1 MTAEQAELFALMG
14 VVFGLLIWGKLRYDL
29 VAFLALFAAVALGL
43 VPADLAFEGFGHAAV
58 AVVALVF
65 VVSRGLQNSGAI
77 EWLAARVSDPE
88 RPLWSH
94 IGLLSAVGAGLS
106 AVINNVAALALL
118 MQVDLQTAKKA
129 GRSPASTLMP
139 LSFATILGGM
149 ITLIG
154 TPPNIVVAQYRAEAL
169 GAPYGMFDFSPVG
182 LIVAAV
188 GILYVALIGWRLLPR
203 GGAAPVE
210 EAESA
215 LYIAEVLA
223 PEGARVIGERLADL
237 SPLTEEHDVNL
248 LGLTRGERR
257 LPGLARYEELRAGDL
272 LTVEGEPAA
281 IEGFMAAA
289 GLAHPAAWEAAD
301 ADAGKTSDPGDP
313 PPERKRDPR
322 AAISGRLTL
331 VEAIVP
337 EGAWASG
344 RTAAGL
350 RLAPRQGVVLLG
362 VSRQG
367 RRFREHVSRLAMRP
381 GDVLLLLGPR
391 ERMADVMGWLGVLPL
406 EGRQTPVL
414 QRQKA
419 LFAALTFLVAVGVA
433 ALGWL
438 PLPVALVGVV
448 GAYALGGVVRGREVY
463 ESIEWKAIV
472 LLACLVPIA
481 QAMEE
486 TGAAQLIADA
496 LVSATQGWPPLA
508 ILLALMAVTMT
519 LSDFLNNVATALIAA
534 PIGVGVAQS
543 IGVPEDPFLMA
554 VAVAA
559 SCAFLTPIGHKNNTI
574 IMGPGGYRFGDY
586 WRMGL
591 PLEILVLAVGGP
603 AVWWIWG

>member
-1 MTAEQAELFALMG
+1 
-14 VVFGLLIWGKLRYDL
+14 
-29 VAFLALFAAVALGL
+29 
-43 VPADLAFEGFGHAAV
+43 
-58 AVVALVF
+58 
-65 VVSRGLQNSGAI
+65 
-77 EWLAARVSDPE
+77 
-88 RPLWSH
+88 
-94 IGLLSAVGAGLS
+94 
-106 AVINNVAALALL
+106 
-118 MQVDLQTAKKA
+118 
-129 GRSPASTLMP
+129 
-139 LSFATILGGM
+139 
-149 ITLIG
+149 
-154 TPPNIVVAQYRAEAL
+154 
-169 GAPYGMFDFSPVG
+169 
-182 LIVAAV
+182 
-188 GILYVALIGWRLLPR
+188 
-203 GGAAPVE
+203 
-210 EAESA
+210 
-215 LYIAEVLA
+215 
-223 PEGARVIGERLADL
+223 
-237 SPLTEEHDVNL
+237 
-248 LGLTRGERR
+248 
-257 LPGLARYEELRAGDL
+257 
-272 LTVEGEPAA
+272 
-281 IEGFMAAA
+281 
-289 GLAHPAAWEAAD
+289 
-301 ADAGKTSDPGDP
+301 
-313 PPERKRDPR
+313 
-322 AAISGRLTL
+322 
-331 VEAIVP
+331 
-337 EGAWASG
+337 
-344 RTAAGL
+344 
-350 RLAPRQGVVLLG
+350 
-362 VSRQG
+362 
-367 RRFREHVSRLAMRP
+367 
-381 GDVLLLLGPR
+381 
-391 ERMADVMGWLGVLPL
+391 MADVMGWLGVLPL